1 MKPPNQKYSFSAIW
15 RIRGSHRPLVYD
27 ELLAIARAVHRVLI
41 SGTKA
46 CAGRGQERPSG

>member
-1 MKPPNQKYSFSAIW
+1 MPSAPAL
-15 RIRGSHRPLVYD
+15 RTFRSHAAPWDRRLVYD
-27 ELLAIARAVHRVLI
+27 ELLAIARAVHRVLT